1 MAVAD
6 MTGMVE
12 DEMFDSVTGVVMG
25 QEGLAGCLLVLA
37 RERGV
42 SVVGLGGLL
51 SQLTKECSGGGV
63 ELDCHRFC
71 GRQ

>member
-12 DEMFDSVTGVVMG
+12 DEMFDSVTGVVMD

-37 RERGV
+37 GE
-42 SVVGLGGLL
+42 
-51 SQLTKECSGGGV
+51 
-63 ELDCHRFC
+63 
-71 GRQ
+71 

>member
-1 MAVAD
+1 MADATD
-6 MTGMVE
+6 MME
-12 DEMFDSVTGVVMG
+12 DGMFDSVTGEVMD
-25 QEGLAGCLLVLA
+25 QEDLAGCLLVLA

-63 ELDCHRFC
+63 ERRVD
-71 GRQ
+71 

>member
-12 DEMFDSVTGVVMG
+12 DEMFDSVTGVVMD

-51 SQLTKECSGGGV
+51 SQLTKECPGGGV
-63 ELDCHRFC
+63 ERRVD
-71 GRQ
+71 